1 MLLGVRQSK
10 DESESLFP
18 VYIPSHLTCLVGSN
32 VYAALRGEPVEGFIG
47 EPDFVPLV
55 EIVETSGKDPVPEI
69 RLALKENGSVC
80 VKLLDKNLAL
90 ASRIAAA
97 FPDESIYILDEEI
110 PAFSSRLTSE
120 PEVFGKSEKECFD
133 DFVADVTGYRKTKK
147 ETPRKHAFQ
156 SHYGEKVSPPKI
168 VQKPKQIEKKSRPEP
183 VITKALI
190 VSMLKRDLLN
200 FLFAII
206 FVVLTFLTTMGY
218 FFLGAD
224 SSAFF
229 GVICVLMAVVF
240 PILSC
245 VPIGFLYI
253 DNDRRLR
260 PMSLTL
266 LFWFMAFVF
275 IVAILSFIVLGL
287 GNGNGWDHPKVVLH
301 FFLNLS
307 PLVYGV
313 LRIVLDPLLRKKSK

>member
-10 DESESLFP
+10 DEGEGLFP
-18 VYIPSHLTCLVGSN
+18 VYVPSHLTCLVGPS
-32 VYAALRGEPVEGFIG
+32 VYAALRGESVEGFIG
-47 EPDFVPLV
+47 EPDFIPLF
-55 EIVETSGKDPVPEI
+55 EIVETAGKDPVPEI

-80 VKLLDKNLAL
+80 LKLLDKNPAL
-90 ASRIAAA
+90 ATRIAAT
-97 FPDESIYILDEEI
+97 FPDESIYILDEDI

-120 PEVFGKSEKECFD
+120 PEAFGKSEKECFD
-133 DFVADVTGYRKTKK
+133 DFVADVTGYRKQKK
-147 ETPRKHAFQ
+147 EAPRKHAYQ
-156 SHYGEKVSPPKI
+156 SHYGEKVSPAKI
-168 VQKPKQIEKKSRPEP
+168 VQKPRQIEKKSRPEP

-190 VSMLKRDLLN
+190 VSTLKRDVLN
-200 FLFAII
+200 FLFGII
-206 FVVLTFLTTMGY
+206 FVVLTFLTTTGY

-229 GVICVLMAVVF
+229 GVICVIMAVVF

-260 PMSLTL
+260 PLSLTL
-266 LFWFMAFVF
+266 LFWFAAFGF
-275 IVAILSFIVLGL
+275 IVLMLSFIVLGL
-287 GNGNGWDHPKVVLH
+287 GNGNGWDHPKVLLH

-313 LRIVLDPLLRKKSK
+313 IRIAIDPLLRKQSK